1 MKNMNERR
9 KASSKAG
16 NCRLSD
22 VPFTS
27 NPKGQVNLRFLQ
39 LLKWVLCTGHC
50 RNFPKLHLRT
60 QFWALNEP

>member
-9 KASSKAG
+9 KASLE
-16 NCRLSD
+16 NRYRQSD

-50 RNFPKLHLRT
+50 RNFPKLYLRT